1 MWMTANAVRAAAS
14 RPVQRPYIRR
24 PMANTRN
31 TDAVS
36 ARAASV
42 RPANRM
48 SIAPQSVNSSA
59 TERIST
65 SP

>member
-1 MWMTANAVRAAAS
+1 MTANVVRAAAS
-14 RPVQRPYIRR
+14 RPVQVPYIRR
-24 PMANTRN
+24 PMANIRA

-42 RPANRM
+42 RPANLM

-59 TERIST
+59 TDRINT
-65 SP
+65 RA